1 MPTEPELVGLLQR
14 ADWTNLSLAATVSRR
29 FNRALRDELLRSMP
43 LPPWA
48 PSWVRVMQD
57 PDDLPIALGEE
68 VTGRLIVAPALRFRE
83 ELTDESGET
92 AIRGCDGDR
101 VWLVSPRVSATE
113 TTAGDGPGAGVR
125 RSYAGGSPE
134 PPCRRL
140 LSPAWL
146 LSGFGLRIEGA
157 VTAGSR
163 EAWRVVAVPE
173 ARRPTPLGPQRF
185 NLIVDAELGILLR
198 CEALVRGLPL
208 WLEQLDAVRIQPP
221 EAADDSLFAA
231 PPDALPDARD
241 LRGEFFPG
249 GLGTAAGL
257 AADALGFAIRHGP
270 GGLRRPPADGEEP
283 MPRDADDA
291 GQEHWPAVSDET
303 AYLLYS
309 ASSAGQNVAAE
320 LHEWVS
326 VAGFA
331 EGLRRGSRALGQG
344 GIRRLADAITEK
356 AAPRT
361 THRVA
366 RLRYAADGLRYRLD
380 WVSGAPGRRPVT
392 ESCDGQTRWRV
403 YPDRTV
409 SGAARPAPSRVAD
422 LMQPSWLLGWR
433 LADGGA
439 GIVGGRPGHRVRA
452 TRIPGVTLTGP
463 ALAYD
468 SAVAVIDTELG
479 VITRLTCYA
488 ADEPTERRELR
499 DVRVLAPTDAAEF
512 RVRAAPDPQAAQQ
525 PGPFDA
531 APEPV
536 RQVVRAAEQ
545 AGRIVGP
552 VVSRAAD
559 FLNSLRSRGQQ

>member
-14 ADWTNLSLAATVSRR
+14 ADWTHLSLAATVSRR

-43 LPPWA
+43 PPPWA
-48 PSWVRVMQD
+48 PPWVRVMQD
-57 PDDLPIALGEE
+57 PDELPIALGEE
-68 VTGRLIVAPALRFRE
+68 VTGRLIIAPARRFRE

-92 AIRGCDGDR
+92 VIKGCDGDR
-101 VWLVSPRVSATE
+101 VWLVSPRASAAE
-113 TTAGDGPGAGVR
+113 TTAGDGPGAGIR
-125 RSYAGGSPE
+125 RSYAGGSPG
-134 PPCRRL
+134 PPFRRL

-146 LSGFGLRIEGA
+146 LCGFGLRIEGA
-157 VTAGSR
+157 VTAASR
-163 EAWRVVAVPE
+163 DAWHVVAVPE

-185 NLIVDAELGILLR
+185 DLIVDAQLGILLR

-208 WLEQLDAVRIQPP
+208 SLEQLDAVRIQPP
-221 EAADDSLFAA
+221 EAADQSLFAA
-231 PPDALPDARD
+231 PPDALPDPRD
-241 LRGEFFPG
+241 VVGEFLSP
-249 GLGTAAGL
+249 GLGTAAGV

-270 GGLRRPPADGEEP
+270 RGRQQPPTAGDEP
-283 MPRDADDA
+283 MPRDADDT
-291 GQEHWPAVSDET
+291 GQENWPPVRDET
-303 AYLLYS
+303 AYLLYR
-309 ASSAGQNVAAE
+309 ASSASRDVAAE

-326 VAGFA
+326 AAGFA
-331 EGLRRGSRALGQG
+331 EGLRRASRTLRQG
-344 GIRRLADAITEK
+344 GIARLADAITEK
-356 AAPRT
+356 AAPST

-366 RLRYAADGLRYRLD
+366 RLTYAADGLRYRLD
-380 WVSGAPGRRPVT
+380 WVSGAPRRKPVT

-409 SGAARPAPSRVAD
+409 SGPARPAPSRVAD
-422 LMQPSWLLGWR
+422 LLQPSWLLEWR

-439 GIVGGRPGHRVRA
+439 AIGGDRRGYRVRA
-452 TRIPGVTLTGP
+452 TRVPGVTLAGP

-468 SAVAVIDTELG
+468 SAIAVIDADLG

-488 ADEPTERRELR
+488 AGEPTERRELR
-499 DVRVLAPTDAAEF
+499 DARVLGPTDATEF

-531 APEPV
+531 APEPL

-559 FLNSLRSRGQQ
+559 FLSSLRSRGQQ

>member
-14 ADWTNLSLAATVSRR
+14 ADWTNLSLVATVSRR
-29 FNRALRDELLRSMP
+29 FNRPLRDELLQSMP
-43 LPPWA
+43 PPPWA
-48 PSWVRVMQD
+48 PPWVRVMQD
-57 PDDLPIALGEE
+57 LDDLPIALGDE
-68 VTGRLIVAPALRFRE
+68 VTGRLTVAPARRFRE

-92 AIRGCDGDR
+92 AITGCDGDR
-101 VWLVSPRVSATE
+101 VWLVSPRVSASE
-113 TTAGDGPGAGVR
+113 TTAGDGPGARVR
-125 RSYAGGSPE
+125 RSYAGGSLG
-134 PPCRRL
+134 PPFRRL

-157 VTAGSR
+157 VTAASR
-163 EAWRVVAVPE
+163 EAWHVVAVPE
-173 ARRPTPLGPQRF
+173 GRRSMPLGPQRF
-185 NLIVDAELGILLR
+185 DLIVDAQLGILLR
-198 CEALVRGLPL
+198 CEAFVRGLPL
-208 WLEQLDAVRIQPP
+208 SLEQLDAVRIQPP
-221 EAADDSLFAA
+221 EAADDSLFAR

-241 LRGEFFPG
+241 LRAEFFPP

-270 GGLRRPPADGEEP
+270 GGPQRPPGHGEEP

-291 GQEHWPAVSDET
+291 GQEHWPPVGDET
-303 AYLLYS
+303 TYLVYR
-309 ASSAGQNVAAE
+309 ASSAGRDVAAE

-331 EGLRRGSRALGQG
+331 EGLRRGSRTVGQG
-344 GIRRLADAITEK
+344 GIGRLADAIAEK
-356 AAPRT
+356 AAART
-361 THRVA
+361 AHRVA
-366 RLRYAADGLRYRLD
+366 RLQYAGGGLRYRLD
-380 WVSGAPGRRPVT
+380 WVSGTPRRKPVT
-392 ESCDGQTRWRV
+392 ESCDGQTSWRV

-409 SGAARPAPSRVAD
+409 SGPARPAPSRLAD
-422 LMQPSWLLGWR
+422 LMQPSWLLAWR

-439 GIVGGRPGHRVRA
+439 EIVGGRPGHRVRA
-452 TRIPGVTLTGP
+452 MRIPGVTLTGP

-488 ADEPTERRELR
+488 AGEPTERRQLR

-512 RVRAAPDPQAAQQ
+512 RVSAAPGARAAAEA
-525 PGPFDA
+525 GPFDA
-531 APEPV
+531 APEPL

-545 AGRIVGP
+545 ANRIVGP

-559 FLNSLRSRGQQ
+559 FLSSLRSRRQQ